1 MGKVAFSKLEI
12 RLITNNKLITAKE
25 VDKLSSKITK
35 AASLADDHFPNFD
48 FHNL

>member
-1 MGKVAFSKLEI
+1 MGKAAFSKLEI
-12 RLITNNKLITAKE
+12 KFLNAKQ